1 MQCCYINIKITTSC
15 FLQTDMN
22 NLKGSKLKNAGSLMV
37 VKMVDVLESQ
47 RVILVTAMMATG
59 WT

>member
-1 MQCCYINIKITTSC
+1 MM
-15 FLQTDMN
+15 TDMN